1 MASKLFNQL
10 GSIKIDDKVIATIA
24 CSAAMETY
32 GIVGLAAKNTKEDI
46 YELLGIEAMTKGVK
60 IVSAEDSA
68 LVIEASVIMEYG
80 TRIAVVAENLI
91 GKIKYNVESMTGLKV
106 RSVNLIVQGIRV

>member
-1 MASKLFNQL
+1 MVSKISNQL
-10 GSIKIDDKVIATIA
+10 GSVKIDDKVIAAIA

-60 IVSAEDSA
+60 ITVEADSS

-91 GKIKYNVESMTGLKV
+91 GKIKYNVESMTGLRV
-106 RSVNLIVQGIRV
+106 QSVNLIVQGIRV